1 MIRLFRDQKGINV
14 RDLSE
19 LFYNLLTYKLQTQK
33 REGEEKRPFFLP
45 TQFIQAK
52 LASETTN
59 IK

>member
-33 REGEEKRPFFLP
+33 REEEKRPFSLP

-52 LASETTN
+52 LASEITN